1 MSINSQIWLNYIELV
16 YKMPHPS
23 RVSIIRSNYFY
34 NIQSKLITY
43 QAKKSRLQTI
53 FQNEFLKLIPKENDN

>member
-1 MSINSQIWLNYIELV
+1 
-16 YKMPHPS
+16 MPHPS

-53 FQNEFLKLIPKENDN
+53 FQNEFLKLIPEENDN